1 MNNKNRFLTGLI
13 LLACMG
19 ALLHGQAAVGN
30 IFGNVKNEDGE
41 YLIGVAVT
49 ATHIGTSAVT
59 AAVTEKK
66 GTFRFLALDPGL
78 YQISFDLEGYQS
90 LVQAGIHM
98 YTDQT
103 VRLRIKLKKKVE
115 EETK

>member
-1 MNNKNRFLTGLI
+1 MNNKNRFLAGLI
-13 LLACMG
+13 LLACM
-19 ALLHGQAAVGN
+19 ATLLHGQAAVGK

-41 YLIGVAVT
+41 YLIGVTVT

-59 AAVTEKK
+59 TAVTEKK

-103 VRLRIKLKKKVE
+103 VRLRIKLKKIE
-115 EETK
+115 EEIK

>member
-1 MNNKNRFLTGLI
+1 MNNKNRFLAGLI

-19 ALLHGQAAVGN
+19 ALLHGQAAVGK

-41 YLIGVAVT
+41 YLTGVTVT
-49 ATHIGTSAVT
+49 ATHIENNAVT
-59 AAVTEKK
+59 TVVTEKK

-103 VRLRIKLKKKVE
+103 VRLRIKLKKKAE
-115 EETK
+115 

>member
-1 MNNKNRFLTGLI
+1 MNNQKKFLAALI
-13 LLACMG
+13 LLTWIG
-19 ALLHGQAAVGN
+19 ALLHGQAAVGK

-41 YLIGVAVT
+41 YLIGVTVT

-59 AAVTEKK
+59 TAVTEKK

-78 YQISFDLEGYQS
+78 YQISFDMEGYQS

-103 VRLRIKLKKKVE
+103 VRLRIKLKKKE
-115 EETK
+115 EEIK